1 MRFKLVNLMKFYER
15 ASSEVLKS
23 TLPKGGFIKALVIKR
38 HVIKGGGESLS
49 CEGEEMMGVLAK
61 ALLGRTV
68 KMFIKGIKNNTQRAN
83 KIRQRLIFY
92 NKIV

>member
-1 MRFKLVNLMKFYER
+1 MKR
-15 ASSEVLKS
+15 QAQWISSVTCQRGLY
-23 TLPKGGFIKALVIKR
+23 KGAGYKEACY
-38 HVIKGGGESLS
+38 KGGGESLS

-68 KMFIKGIKNNTQRAN
+68 KMFIKGIKNNTQRTN